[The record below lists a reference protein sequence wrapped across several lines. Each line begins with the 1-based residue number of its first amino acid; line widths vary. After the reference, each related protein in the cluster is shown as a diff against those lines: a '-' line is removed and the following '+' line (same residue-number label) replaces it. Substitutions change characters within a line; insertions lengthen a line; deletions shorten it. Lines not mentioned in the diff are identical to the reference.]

1 MTPTMPRPTAVGYAS
16 ASDPETL
23 DQQRHAVT
31 EHARIEGYALAQIVT
46 DRFDGFTISQIVEAA
61 RLHEARLV
69 IVPAD
74 TTLATASARLT
85 HELEHH
91 GAACVVIDDSAMSAV
106 EPRSAATA
114 PRLTDVLHRHTPRH
128 AARTTP

>member
-1 MTPTMPRPTAVGYAS
+1 MTPTMPRPIAVGYAS
-16 ASDPETL
+16 ASDPEAL

-46 DRFDGFTISQIVEAA
+46 DRFDTFTISQIVEAA
-61 RLHEARLV
+61 RLHEARIV

-85 HELEHH
+85 HELEAHI
-91 GAACVVIDDSAMSAV
+91 AVCVVIDDTTAAV
-106 EPRSAATA
+106 EPRTTATA

-128 AARTTP
+128 AARTIP